1 MKRYRVQALCLLL
14 AAALALTGCAARRG
28 GEDTGR
34 LQVVCTLFPYYDF
47 VRAIGGDR
55 VEPYLLVTAGREA
68 HSFEPTPLDVIRIS
82 QADVFI
88 CNGGESETW
97 VDDILDAAGESI
109 GSVVHMMDHAHV
121 LGEEFSEGMQGG
133 HDHDEHAH
141 DEHDGHDHDGHEEEI
156 EYDEHIWTSP
166 RIAMDLCRV
175 IADTL
180 AQADP
185 AHAQEYQDRLAAYLR
200 ELTDLDRAFRDTV
213 EAGQRHLLVFGDRF
227 PLLYFCRE
235 YGLDYRAAFHGCSG
249 DTEPSLSDKKGRE
262 IQVLEIGD
270 LTTLADYFVIATGSS
285 NTQINALVDNVEK
298 VLWEEAQEEPLHR
311 EGYRAG
317 TWVLLDYG
325 CIAIHVFNAEAREFY
340 GLERLWRDGKPLDLT
355 GVVD

>member
-28 GEDTGR
+28 GEDTGK

-235 YGLDYRAAFHGCSG
+235 YGLDYRALAAARASNSTAPGSAPSFWRTMSTPARSAQISSWSAAAARKVSPAHSSSSTVTRSPGLRYME
-249 DTEPSLSDKKGRE
+249 EPSVMCSCRTVTSSPGDARSSTTRAVMILV
-262 IQVLEIGD
+262 VLAMSIRR
-270 LTTLADYFVIATGSS
+270 LP
-285 NTQINALVDNVEK
+285 
-298 VLWEEAQEEPLHR
+298 LWS
-311 EGYRAG
+311 
-317 TWVLLDYG
+317 
-325 CIAIHVFNAEAREFY
+325 
-340 GLERLWRDGKPLDLT
+340 
-355 GVVD
+355 